1 MRTVSKVG
9 LVTVTYNSA
18 TVIDAFLQSVRR
30 QTHEAITL
38 YVVDNLSSDGTLS
51 RIPGSDALPA
61 VVIANDHNAGVAE
74 GNNQGIRAALADG
87 CDAVLLINNDTEFG
101 PELVATL
108 CSELSRSGADM
119 IVPKIMYFEPSDTIW
134 CAGGTFR
141 FRRGY
146 SGEHYGLGELD
157 TGQYDRLRQVEY
169 SPTCCMLVRREV
181 FDRIGEMDPKYFVYF
196 DDTDFCFRAWKAGLR
211 LVYTP
216 ETVLYHKVS
225 ALTGGAETPFSI
237 RYTTRNHVYFL
248 LKNLG
253 VLGGA
258 FFLPAY
264 FGKICFKQLMARQSR
279 ESSLIARRGFVEGL
293 SLYRHL
299 RGGRTC

>member
-1 MRTVSKVG
+1 MRKVRKIG

-30 QTHEAITL
+30 QTYQAMTL
-38 YVVDNLSSDGTLS
+38 YVVDNLSTDSTLS
-51 RIPGSDALPA
+51 RIPSSDASSL

-101 PELVATL
+101 PELVSTL
-108 CSELSRSGADM
+108 CSELIRSGADM

-146 SGEHYGLGELD
+146 SGEHYGLGERD
-157 TGQYDRLRQVEY
+157 SGQYDQLRQIEY

-216 ETVLYHKVS
+216 QTVLYHKVS
-225 ALTGGAETPFSI
+225 ALTGGAETPFAI

-264 FGKICFKQLMARQSR
+264 FGKICLKRLMAGYSG
-279 ESSLIARRGFVEGL
+279 ETFAVALRGFFEGMSL
-293 SLYRHL
+293 SSR
-299 RGGRTC
+299 RSVI